1 MSSERFLLA
10 IDQGTTGTTALL
22 IDTRLQIVAKVNRE
36 FPQIFPKPG
45 WVEHNPEA
53 IWTSVTDSVAAVL
66 AEANVS
72 GESIA
77 AIGITNQRETTV
89 IWDRVTH
96 APIYNAIVWQ
106 CRRTADRCAA
116 MRDAGHEAQ
125 VRATTGLVIDAY
137 FSGTKAAWILDRVDG
152 ARARAEAGE
161 LAFGTIDTFVTS
173 RLTGGAAHVTDPS
186 NASRTMLYDIHQRG
200 WSEAMCDLIGV
211 PTAVLPEV
219 KPSAHVYGVTAG
231 VPGLP
236 DGIPVAGMAGDQQSA
251 LFGQLCTASGM
262 AKCTYGTGAFL
273 LMNTGGEAIGSD
285 HGLLTTVAWQVG
297 DEFSYAL
304 EGSVF
309 IAGAAVQWLRD
320 GLNVIEQAPEIEAL
334 AASVADTGGV
344 TFVPALAGLGAPHW
358 REHARGIVT
367 GLTRGTT
374 RAHLARATLEGIA
387 MSCAELLEAMEKD
400 LGRQLSELRV
410 DGGAAA
416 NNLLMQLQAD
426 LLGCDVVRPEVIETT
441 ALGAAILAGIGAGI
455 FESVEAARETW
466 REERRFAPTADA
478 TDASTA
484 LRRRWADAI
493 AKA

>member
-1 MSSERFLLA
+1 MERYLLA

-22 IDTRLQIVAKVNRE
+22 IDTNLRIAAKVNRE
-36 FPQIFPKPG
+36 FPQIYPQPG
-45 WVEHNPEA
+45 WVEHDPEA
-53 IWTSVTDSVAAVL
+53 IWTSVTESVAAVL
-66 AEANVS
+66 AESGVS
-72 GESIA
+72 GEAICG
-77 AIGITNQRETTV
+77 IGITNQRETTV
-89 IWDRVTH
+89 IWDRQTH
-96 APIYNAIVWQ
+96 APIHNAIVWQ

-116 MRDAGHEAQ
+116 MRDAGHEALIKK
-125 VRATTGLVIDAY
+125 TTGLVVDAY

-161 LAFGTIDTFVTS
+161 LAFGTIDTFVTW

-186 NASRTMLYDIHQRG
+186 NASRTMLYDIHQRA

-211 PTAVLPEV
+211 PTAILPDV
-219 KPSAHVYGVTAG
+219 APSAHVYGTTQG

-251 LFGQLCTASGM
+251 LFGQLCTEAGM

-273 LMNTGGEAIGSD
+273 LMNTGAEAIGSE

-297 DEFSYAL
+297 DEFAYAL

-320 GLNVIEQAPEIEAL
+320 GLCFIENSPDVETL
-334 AASVADTGGV
+334 AASVPDTGGV

-358 REHARGIVT
+358 REDARGIVT

-387 MSCAELLEAMEKD
+387 MSCAELLEAMQAD
-400 LGRQLSELRV
+400 LGRELSELRV
-410 DGGAAA
+410 DGGASA
-416 NNLLMQLQAD
+416 NNLLMQMQAE
-426 LLGCDVVRPEVIETT
+426 LLGCDVVRPEVVETT
-441 ALGAAILAGIGAGI
+441 ALGAAILAGIGVGI
-455 FESVEAARETW
+455 FEDVQAAKETW
-466 REERRFAPTADA
+466 HEERRFRSESGQSAISSDLRQRWDTAI
-478 TDASTA
+478 
-484 LRRRWADAI
+484 R
-493 AKA
+493 KA

>member
-1 MSSERFLLA
+1 MANNRYLLA

-22 IDTRLQIVAKVNRE
+22 IDTQLHIVAKVNRE
-36 FPQIFPKPG
+36 FPQIFPEPG
-45 WVEHNPEA
+45 WVEHDPEA
-53 IWTSVTDSVAAVL
+53 IWASVTDSVAAVL
-66 AEANVS
+66 AES
-72 GESIA
+72 GIGGDAIA

-89 IWDRVTH
+89 IWDRETH

-116 MRDAGHEAQ
+116 MRDAGHEA
-125 VRATTGLVIDAY
+125 VVHATTGLVVDAY
-137 FSGTKAAWILDRVDG
+137 FSGTKAAWILDRVDD

-161 LAFGTIDTFVTS
+161 LAFGTIDSFVTW

-186 NASRTMLYDIHQRG
+186 NASRTMLYDIHKRG

-211 PTAVLPEV
+211 PMAVLPEV
-219 KPSAHVYGVTAG
+219 KPSAHIYGTTAG

-236 DGIPVAGMAGDQQSA
+236 DGIPVAGIAGDQQSA
-251 LFGQLCTASGM
+251 LFGQLCTRVGM

-273 LMNTGGEAIGSD
+273 LMNTGAEAVNSN
-285 HGLLTTVAWQVG
+285 HRLLTTVAWHVG

-320 GLNVIEQAPEIEAL
+320 GLDVIESAPQIEAL
-334 AASVADTGGV
+334 AASVPDTGGV

-358 REHARGIVT
+358 REHARGILT

-374 RAHLARATLEGIA
+374 RAHVARATLEGIA
-387 MSCAELLEAMEKD
+387 MSCADLLEAMEKD
-400 LGRQLSELRV
+400 LGHQLTELRV
-410 DGGAAA
+410 DGGASA
-416 NNLLMQLQAD
+416 NNLLMQMQAD

-466 REERRFAPTADA
+466 REQRRFTPGADA
-478 TDASTA
+478 AASTAA
-484 LRRRWADAI
+484 LRRRWADAV